1 MPRDRFGTF
10 LGELRRAALRR
21 EAGRLTDGQLLE
33 RYVRLGDEAAFEAL
47 VRQHGT
53 MVLGVCRRVLRHWHD
68 AEDAFQAT
76 FLVLARKAASVRP
89 PDRVGNYLYGVA
101 YRTALEA
108 RRSAARRRLKEACAP
123 PPVEQPADD
132 TWAELRPVLDREL
145 AGLPEKYRAPLVLCD
160 LEGRT
165 RTEAARQLGWRE
177 GTLSGRLAR
186 ARVLLARR
194 LRRHGLGVA
203 GGALAAVLCR
213 EAAAGVPGPLLVST
227 VKAAALVAAGEAA
240 ALPANLAALVEGV
253 NRAMGLSRLKVV
265 ALGLLVA
272 GALGGVGVLAHPG
285 RGTAQDQAAPQVPP
299 AGAPRTAEPGP
310 VPRAPAPEPPHV
322 IAPPD
327 LVRVRVIRSEE
338 MPWGL
343 ERLCLVRPGGT
354 IDLGDLGTLS
364 VAGQS
369 ADDVR
374 DAIARRLKER
384 VPTGRLTHGQVRGQ
398 VLVDVV
404 ISGDGALPVVETRTK
419 VYHVKVT
426 VVQVDPEG
434 PDLGE
439 LGKGKVLASPRLGL
453 QEGKEGSFRDGGEQ
467 SVPGAGDGK
476 VEFVEFGRSVRVTV
490 RGLPDGR
497 LRLDALL
504 ERSEPEQAGG
514 DGVRIRAR
522 SVRAIERVKLGEAV
536 KLVDKDD
543 RGEPRHLAVVRVVSV
558 EDVRTRSR
566 SVPAERGPGD
576 AARVGQ
582 ILIIG
587 NENVKQDVILRQIPL
602 APGQVLTSADLR
614 AAERNLEKLGLFRVE
629 PEKGIRPT
637 VRVVDSSNDSGFK
650 DIVVTVEEKP
660 AAGPPPR

>member
-1 MPRDRFGTF
+1 
-10 LGELRRAALRR
+10 
-21 EAGRLTDGQLLE
+21 
-33 RYVRLGDEAAFEAL
+33 
-47 VRQHGT
+47 
-53 MVLGVCRRVLRHWHD
+53 MVLGVCRRVLRHRHD

-89 PDRVGNYLYGVA
+89 RDRVGNYLYGVA

-123 PPVEQPADD
+123 PRVEQPADD

-165 RTEAARQLGWRE
+165 RKEAARQLGWRE

-194 LRRHGLGVA
+194 LGRHGVGVA

-285 RGTAQDQAAPQVPP
+285 RGTAQDQAAAQVPP
-299 AGAPRTAEPGP
+299 AGAARKAEPAP
-310 VPRAPAPEPPHV
+310 VPRVPAPEPPHV
-322 IAPPD
+322 IESPD
-327 LVRVRVIRSEE
+327 LVRVRVIRTEE
-338 MPWGL
+338 MTWGL
-343 ERLCLVRPGGT
+343 ERLCLVRPSGT

-369 ADDVR
+369 ADEVR
-374 DAIARRLKER
+374 DAIARRLKDR
-384 VPTGRLTHGQVRGQ
+384 VPTGRLTHGQLRGQ

-404 ISGDGALPVVETRTK
+404 ISSDGQLPVVETRTK
-419 VYHVKVT
+419 VYHVEVT
-426 VVQVDPEG
+426 VVRVDPEG
-434 PDLGE
+434 RDLGE
-439 LGKGKVLASPRLGL
+439 FGKGEVLASPRLGL

-467 SVPGAGDGK
+467 AVPGAGDGK
-476 VEFVEFGRSVRVTV
+476 VELVEFGRSVRVTV

-497 LRLDALL
+497 LRLEALL
-504 ERSEPEQAGG
+504 ERSEPEQGG
-514 DGVRIRAR
+514 GEGVRIRAR
-522 SVRAIERVKLGEAV
+522 SVRAIERVRLGEAV
-536 KLVDKDD
+536 KLVDRDD
-543 RGEPRHLAVVRVVSV
+543 RGEPRYLAVVRVVSE

-566 SVPAERGPGD
+566 SVPAERGPWD

-587 NENVKQDVILRQIPL
+587 NENVKQEVILRQIPL
-602 APGQVLTSADLR
+602 APGQVLTYPDLR
-614 AAERNLEKLGLFRVE
+614 AAEQNLEKLGLFRVE
-629 PEKGIRPT
+629 PAKGIRPT
-637 VRVVDSSNDSGFK
+637 VRVVDSSGGSGFK
-650 DIVVTVEEKP
+650 NIVVTVEEKP
-660 AAGPPPR
+660 AAAPPPR